1 MADEARDRRSDVTG
15 TGGSL
20 ELRGGTLIDGTGAP
34 PIAATVRVEDG
45 RIVGVWRAGAAPREL
60 APPARV
66 LDVAGKTVLPG
77 LIDAHCHLSYGEGA
91 SAEEVDVYGG
101 AEWAAVRAVWNARKV
116 LTAGVTSVCDPGS
129 TWNVAVTVR
138 DAVANGMFE
147 GPRVLA
153 AGRHIAADGGFA
165 DYFPSWLGMP
175 RSAEGVLCSTPEEML
190 REVRQQV
197 KNRVDVVKISGDSE
211 AQDDRHDLGPCFR
224 DEELRL
230 IVSEAHRLGRKVTI
244 HARYAPTVRAAIDA
258 GVDWVIHAAFLGPDD
273 VARLAEARMPVCPTF
288 TLTAN
293 IVEWGREAGAAPS
306 YVDFK
311 KRELDGLVDAHQRT
325 HAAGVP
331 LMAGSEAGFSA
342 TPYGE
347 WHTREL
353 ELFVKLLG
361 MSPMEAIVA
370 ATRTNAAALGW
381 SDVGTVEPGKRADL
395 IVVDGDPLVD
405 IGVLGERDRLVAV
418 LKAGQPVDL
427 TGRAPLRRRMRHE
440 RGLRMTERTVY
451 RDRMV

>member
-1 MADEARDRRSDVTG
+1 ME
-15 TGGSL
+15 SL
-20 ELRGGTLIDGTGAP
+20 ELRGATLIDGTGAP
-34 PIAATVRVEDG
+34 ALTEATVRIEDG
-45 RIVGVWRAGAAPREL
+45 RIAAVWRGAAP
-60 APPARV
+60 AGTTPPDRV
-66 LDVAGKTVLPG
+66 LDVRGKTVLPG

-101 AEWAAVRAVWNARKV
+101 AEWSAVRAVWNARKV
-116 LTAGVTSVCDPGS
+116 LAAGVTSVCDPGS

-147 GPRVLA
+147 GPSVLA
-153 AGRHIAADGGFA
+153 AGRHLVADGGFA

-175 RSAEGVLCSTPEEML
+175 RSAEGVLCGTPEEMV

-211 AQDDRHDLGPCFR
+211 AQDDDHDLGPCFR

-230 IVSEAHRLGRKVTI
+230 IVSEAHRLGRKTTI
-244 HARYAPTVRAAIDA
+244 HARYAPTVRAAVAA
-258 GVDWVIHAAFLGPDD
+258 GVDWIIHACFLGGDD

-293 IVEWGREAGAAPS
+293 IVEFGREAGASPN
-306 YVDFK
+306 YIEVK

-325 HAAGVP
+325 RATGVP
-331 LMAGSEAGFSA
+331 LMAGSEAGFSI

-361 MSPMEAIVA
+361 MSPMEAIVS

-381 SDVGTVEPGKRADL
+381 ADRGTVEVGKRADL

-405 IGVLGERDRLVAV
+405 IAILGARERLVAV
-418 LKAGQPVDL
+418 LKAGRVVDL
-427 TGRAPLRRRMRHE
+427 GERPSVRRRMRHE
-440 RGLRMTERTVY
+440 RGLRMTERIVN
-451 RDRMV
+451 RGGMA

>member
-1 MADEARDRRSDVTG
+1 MPDIRRSHTTG
-15 TGGSL
+15 TGESL
-20 ELRGGTLIDGTGAP
+20 ELHGGTLIDGTGAP
-34 PIAATVRVEDG
+34 PLPGATVRIEDG
-45 RIVGVWRAGAAPREL
+45 RIAAVWRGEATPRSL
-60 APPARV
+60 APVARV
-66 LDVAGKTVLPG
+66 LDVTGKTVLPG
-77 LIDAHCHLSYGEGA
+77 LIDAHCHLSYGEGT
-91 SAEEVDVYGG
+91 SAEEVDIYGG

-138 DAVANGMFE
+138 DAIANGMFE

-153 AGRHIAADGGFA
+153 AGRHLVADGGFA

-211 AQDDRHDLGPCFR
+211 AQDDNHDVGPCFR
-224 DEELRL
+224 DEEMRL
-230 IVSEAHRLGRKVTI
+230 IVSEAHRFGRKVTI
-244 HARYAPTVRAAIDA
+244 HARYAPTVRAALAA
-258 GVDWVIHAAFLGPDD
+258 GVDWIIHAAFLREDD

-293 IVEWGREAGAAPS
+293 IVEWGREAGASPS
-306 YVDFK
+306 YIDFK

-331 LMAGSEAGFSA
+331 LMAGSEAGFSV

-361 MSPMEAIVA
+361 MSPMETIVS
-370 ATRTNAAALGW
+370 ATRTNARALGW
-381 SDVGTVEPGKRADL
+381 SDVGTVEPGMRADL

-405 IGVLGERDRLVAV
+405 IGILGDRERLVAV
-418 LKAGQPVDL
+418 FKGGRSVDL
-427 TGRAPLRRRMRHE
+427 SARPLPRRRMRHE

-451 RDRMV
+451 RDGMA